1 MYSVRQTDV
10 FEGWLSRLGDGG
22 AKARILARIDSAKAG
37 NLGDTRRVARGV
49 WEMRIHTGPGY
60 RVYFTRRGDAIILLL
75 CGGPKK
81 SQRRD
86 IKRAVKLLAELNLET
101 HVYG

>member
-10 FEGWLSRLGDGG
+10 FEGWLTRLGDGG

>member
-10 FEGWLSRLGDGG
+10 FEGWLSRLVDGG

>member
-1 MYSVRQTDV
+1 MYSVRQTDL
-10 FEGWLSRLGDGG
+10 FEGWLTRLGDGG

-86 IKRAVKLLAELNLET
+86 IKRAVKLLAELNLER

>member
-1 MYSVRQTDV
+1 MYSVRQTDE
-10 FEGWLSRLGDGG
+10 FEGWLTRLRDAG
-22 AKARILARIDSAKAG
+22 AKASILARIESAKAG

-49 WEMRIHTGPGY
+49 GELRIHVGPGY
-60 RVYFTRRGDAIILLL
+60 RVYFTRRGDSIILLL

-86 IKRAVKLLAELNLET
+86 IKRAVKLLAKLNQEAHL
-101 HVYG
+101 HG

>member
-1 MYSVRQTDV
+1 MYSVRQTDE
-10 FEGWLSRLGDGG
+10 FEGWLTRLRDGG
-22 AKARILARIDSAKAG
+22 AKARILARIESAKAG

-49 WEMRIHTGPGY
+49 GELRIHVGPGY

-75 CGGPKK
+75 CGGSKK

-86 IKRAVKLLAELNLET
+86 IERAVKLLAKLNQEAHL
-101 HVYG
+101 HG

>member
-10 FEGWLSRLGDGG
+10 FEGWLTCLRDGG
-22 AKARILARIDSAKAG
+22 AKARILARIESAKVG

-49 WEMRIHTGPGY
+49 WEMRIHMGPGY
-60 RVYFTRRGDAIILLL
+60 RVYFTRRGDALILLL

-81 SQRRD
+81 SQQRD
-86 IKRAVKLLAELNLET
+86 INRAVKLLAELNQEAHL
-101 HVYG
+101 YG

>member
-10 FEGWLSRLGDGG
+10 FEGWLTSLRDGG
-22 AKARILARIDSAKAG
+22 AKARILARMESAKAG
-37 NLGDTRRVARGV
+37 DLGDTRRVARGV
-49 WEMRIHTGPGY
+49 WEMRIHMGPGY
-60 RVYFTRRGDAIILLL
+60 RVYFTRRGDALVLLL

-86 IKRAVKLLAELNLET
+86 IKRSVKLLAELNQEAHL
-101 HVYG
+101 YG